1 MIAVFNIL
9 EKDRQRKRRIPC
21 SPLQWQL
28 EQEAMF
34 LNCMREEKFPKD
46 KEGEILEQIAWGD
59 SQIFITGEFLKQICK
74 VCPVMTEWTSI
85 QFLSSVLLCT

>member
-1 MIAVFNIL
+1 
-9 EKDRQRKRRIPC
+9 
-21 SPLQWQL
+21 
-28 EQEAMF
+28 MF

-85 QFLSSVLLCT
+85 QVLSSVLLCTQLTEEQFCSPEVWQLNRIKDLWSDKEH